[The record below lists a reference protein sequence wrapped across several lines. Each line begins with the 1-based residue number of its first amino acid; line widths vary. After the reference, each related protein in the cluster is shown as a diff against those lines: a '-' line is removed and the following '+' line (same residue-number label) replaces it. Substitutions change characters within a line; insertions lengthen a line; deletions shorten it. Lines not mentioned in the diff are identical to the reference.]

1 MKRLNLDGTIKQFDF
16 PEPDQLRKKYLSK
29 QVPLIGRLEDF
40 VFRYETAFRQRKTLK
55 LLQRTNEPSPDGK
68 NEMLDDINQQ
78 LTIIE
83 GEMTEILR
91 KMVQTYQKI
100 EDNDKETYIEM
111 PQFGQNE
118 QIDMKTIDALPKF
131 NPNKDDVTL

>member
-1 MKRLNLDGTIKQFDF
+1 MKRLNVDGTQNDSKQFDF

-29 QVPLIGRLEDF
+29 QVPSIGRLEDL
-40 VFRYETAFRQRKTLK
+40 VYRYEAAFRQRRTLK
-55 LLQRTNEPSPDGK
+55 LLQRANGPSPDGT
-68 NEMLDDINQQ
+68 NEMLDDVIQQ

-83 GEMTEILR
+83 GEMTETLR

-100 EDNDKETYIEM
+100 EENDKETYIEM

-118 QIDMKTIDALPKF
+118 QIDMTKTQQEKEIPCYLD
-131 NPNKDDVTL
+131 